1 MQQQRCRGMG
11 DPKAF
16 DYFLRHQT
24 SGREIH
30 MMGFAP
36 TTLYKNYDK
45 DVTNGG
51 DIYYQNKQNLVWG
64 LKVPK
69 AIGWP
74 VEKQDITSVYTSFA
88 NWVES
93 GGTLLE
99 PNNYDPL
106 IWYNDINS
114 KLCIPN

>member
-1 MQQQRCRGMG
+1 
-11 DPKAF
+11 
-16 DYFLRHQT
+16 
-24 SGREIH
+24 

-64 LKVPK
+64 FKVPK